1 MVYLKLLWGNLKTAS
16 RDKRELSVAKAIG
29 YEVQVIEGVS
39 GESDFD
45 YVYEGYNVCAIVTQ
59 PVGKVSWLKQRLHWV
74 GIRNIFKFVYKFV
87 YKTWIIEADI
97 ISGHDWFC
105 LLAAYIANLFKWRRA
120 KLIYDSHEFELY
132 RYAPGRT
139 EFQRKI
145 IKLVEG
151 FLIRR
156 VDLALMVGDKIA
168 DGVQEIYSLKT
179 RPTVVR
185 NIPPYWHL
193 EPEKSAIIRRRFL
206 AVMKLSSQGFL
217 LMYHGGIDQGRG
229 IECAI
234 RTLVLLPDDVGLIIM
249 GNDSDLGM
257 VERLRE
263 LARKMGVE
271 RRVLFKDAVPIQ
283 VLKDY
288 IGAVDVEMVLIE
300 GKTCRSY
307 AYSLPNKFF
316 ESIQACVP
324 MICSDLPEMGKI
336 VRQYDT
342 GLLVNEDD
350 EKSVAE
356 AVLKLRGDKGLYDR
370 LRSNMAK
377 AREELCWEQE
387 SLKLK
392 AAIQGMMG

>member
-1 MVYLKLLWGNLKTAS
+1 MFYLKVLGGNLKTAS
-16 RDKRELSVAKAIG
+16 ATKRELAVAKALG
-29 YEVQVIEGVS
+29 YDVRVIEGVS
-39 GESDFD
+39 GANDFE
-45 YVYEGYNVCAIVTQ
+45 YVYDGYEVSAVATQ
-59 PVGKVSWLKQRLHWV
+59 LVDKPTWIQRRLHWI
-74 GIRNIFKFVYKFV
+74 GAKALFRLAFKAWQIR
-87 YKTWIIEADI
+87 ADV
-97 ISGHDWFC
+97 ISGYDLFC
-105 LLAAYIANLFKWRRA
+105 LLAVYIANIFKRHKA
-120 KLIYDSHEFELY
+120 KLIYDSREFELY

-168 DGVQEIYSLKT
+168 DEVQEIYHLKMC
-179 RPTVVR
+179 PTVVR

-193 EPEKSAIIRRRFL
+193 EPEKSAEIRKQFL
-206 AVMKLSSQGFL
+206 TALGFSKDGFL
-217 LMYHGGIDQGRG
+217 LMYHGGIMKGRG

-234 RTLVLLPDDVGLIIM
+234 QALAFLPDDVGIVIM
-249 GNDSDLGM
+249 GDEPNQGI
-257 VERLRE
+257 VEKFRE
-263 LARKMGVE
+263 LAEEMGVGK
-271 RRVLFKDAVPIQ
+271 RVLFRKAVSIQ

-288 IGAVDVEMVLIE
+288 IGAVDLEMVLIE

-324 MICSDLPEMGKI
+324 MICSDLLEMGKI
-336 VRQYDT
+336 VRQYDI

-350 EKSVAE
+350 DKSVAE
-356 AVLKLRGDKGLYDR
+356 AVLKLRSDKGLYDR
-370 LRSNMAK
+370 LRSNMAR
-377 AREELCWEQE
+377 AREELCWERE

-392 AAIQGMMG
+392 AAIRRVMGQDCT